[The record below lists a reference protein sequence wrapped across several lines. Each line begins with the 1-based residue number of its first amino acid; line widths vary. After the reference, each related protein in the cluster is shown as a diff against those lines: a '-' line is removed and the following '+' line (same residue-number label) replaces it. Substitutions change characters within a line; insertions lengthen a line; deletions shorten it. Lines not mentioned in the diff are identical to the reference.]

1 MWLYIS
7 ILLSFIIAV
16 PPLFFLCHV
25 FIWKKNHVSCKIFH
39 ILDFAGSIPVV
50 MFQIDSHTCTSSTLS
65 RGLSAYIWKTCMKL
79 TLKPAFILWRSSIL
93 GDTNWL
99 RIFTPISVKK
109 TFSIH
114 FPHILLWKIS
124 SIQKSWRNFAENG
137 HIPTA
142 WVLELFYWACCVLYL
157 FVLPSLDRSIQVRFR
172 VNDRH

>member
-39 ILDFAGSIPVV
+39 ILDFAGSIPVG
-50 MFQIDSHTCTSSTLS
+50 MFEIDSHTCISSTLS

-109 TFSIH
+109 NIFNTFSPYFVVKNFKH
-114 FPHILLWKIS
+114 TEKLEEFCRKWSYPDCLSSGTILLSLLCLIS
-124 SIQKSWRNFAENG
+124 
-137 HIPTA
+137 
-142 WVLELFYWACCVLYL
+142 VC
-157 FVLPSLDRSIQVRFR
+157 PSFS
-172 VNDRH
+172 